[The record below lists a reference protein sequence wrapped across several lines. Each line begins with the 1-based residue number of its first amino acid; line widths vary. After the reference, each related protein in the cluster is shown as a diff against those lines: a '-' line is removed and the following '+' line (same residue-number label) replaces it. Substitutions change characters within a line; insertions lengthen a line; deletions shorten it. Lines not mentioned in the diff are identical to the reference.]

1 MVSTIHYVPILRW
14 KQAERFALR
23 HLHEKD
29 RGRII
34 PLIEITPKSFDAPK
48 TGKKE
53 GKKPDPGQVLE
64 DEAKELLVNW
74 QYAPFFLDLHL
85 IDGLIPA
92 IGGVHH
98 ALVHIAETAR
108 RFKLHLIPVIGVNRT
123 DEYKSAVSRVAH
135 MDGRG
140 ICLRLLATEVLKP
153 RFAQKLRAV
162 LRNIELDKNN
172 VDLMLDYQRFDPQN
186 PDLKTLLAKIPDLS
200 RWRSFIVA
208 CGAFPQD
215 LQKCEKGSNRIPRN
229 DWRTWKSQFVD
240 ETSIQRRPSF
250 SDYAN
255 QYGLYKEP
263 VENCNPSASIR
274 YTLEDEWLVM
284 RGEAPRGKVTSEKA
298 ERRPGREQYN
308 AHAQLLCEDTE
319 IFYGQDF
326 SWGDDFIYKRS
337 VNKEDHGSP
346 EIWLRAGINHHMT
359 VVSRQIA
366 NLAGP

>member
-1 MVSTIHYVPILRW
+1 MVSTMHYVPILRW

-23 HLHEKD
+23 HLREED

-53 GKKPDPGQVLE
+53 GKKPDPGQALEDQAKEVLE
-64 DEAKELLVNW
+64 NW

-92 IGGVHH
+92 IGGIHH
-98 ALVHIAETAR
+98 PVVHIAEAAQR
-108 RFKLHLIPVIGVNRT
+108 LKLHLIPVIGVSRR
-123 DEYKSAVSRVAH
+123 DEYRSAVSKVAH

-140 ICLRLLATEVLKP
+140 ICLRLLAGEVLKP
-153 RFAQKLRAV
+153 RFAQKV
-162 LRNIELDKNN
+162 TTFLRNMELSENN
-172 VDLMLDYQRFDPQN
+172 VDLMLDCQRFDPQN
-186 PDLKTLLAKIPDLS
+186 PDLKTLLIKIPDLS
-200 RWRSFIVA
+200 RWRSLIVA
-208 CGAFPQD
+208 SGAFPED
-215 LQKCEKGSNRIPRN
+215 LQKCEKGSNWIPRD
-229 DWRTWKSQFVD
+229 DWLAWKSHFFD

-250 SDYAN
+250 SDYTI
-255 QYGLYKEP
+255 QFGLYKEP
-263 VENCNPSASIR
+263 VQNCNPSASIR

-284 RGEAPRGKVTSEKA
+284 RGEAPRGKVNPERA

-308 AHAQLLCEDTE
+308 AHAQLLCEDTG

-326 SWGDDFIYKRS
+326 SWGDAFIFEKS
-337 VNKEDHGSP
+337 VSKEDHGSP

-359 VVSRQIA
+359 VVCRQLA
-366 NLAGP
+366 NLAVP